1 MRGLALALAPG
12 GGARGARSCPLAA
25 WLLERAACA
34 DGVRRGRRG
43 GRRGQDPAGSSAP
56 TSSAGIRWRHL
67 LPWPAPLLAARRPAT
82 GAPPRC
88 SHGGLEQR
96 EARRRLLDTA
106 VFRTSSTP
114 PVPARGPARG
124 GEGRR
129 GSLLCVSREDARP
142 PRVPGP
148 ARHGAGAAAAPC
160 SAPRELER
168 EGEGG
173 RREGKGEGGRRGR
186 RCHGRAM
193 TRHGRRPERRPELGP
208 RCRGRGNAAPRADP
222 AGGGAPPWRG
232 RRRRTGAARRGRRG
246 EAAAAWS

>member
-1 MRGLALALAPG
+1 MRGLALAPAPG
-12 GGARGARSCPLAA
+12 GGARGARSCPPAA

-106 VFRTSSTP
+106 VFSTSSAP

-160 SAPRELER
+160 SAPPRELER

-173 RREGKGEGGRRGR
+173 RREGGGAVV
-186 RCHGRAM
+186 AM
-193 TRHGRRPERRPELGP
+193 
-208 RCRGRGNAAPRADP
+208 AAP
-222 AGGGAPPWRG
+222 
-232 RRRRTGAARRGRRG
+232 
-246 EAAAAWS
+246 

>member
-1 MRGLALALAPG
+1 MRGLALAPAPG
-12 GGARGARSCPLAA
+12 GGARGARSCPPAA

-43 GRRGQDPAGSSAP
+43 GRRGQDPAGSGAP

-67 LPWPAPLLAARRPAT
+67 LPWPAPLLAARWPAT

-106 VFRTSSTP
+106 VFRTSSAP

-148 ARHGAGAAAAPC
+148 APHGAGAAAAPC
-160 SAPRELER
+160 SAPPELER

>member
-1 MRGLALALAPG
+1 MRGLALAPAPG
-12 GGARGARSCPLAA
+12 GGARGARSCPPAA

-43 GRRGQDPAGSSAP
+43 GRRGQDPAGSGAP

-106 VFRTSSTP
+106 VFRTSSAP

-160 SAPRELER
+160 SAPPPVSSSGRER
-168 EGEGG
+168 EGGG
-173 RREGKGEGGRRGR
+173 RERERE
-186 RCHGRAM
+186 
-193 TRHGRRPERRPELGP
+193 
-208 RCRGRGNAAPRADP
+208 
-222 AGGGAPPWRG
+222 GGGAAVAMAVP
-232 RRRRTGAARRGRRG
+232 
-246 EAAAAWS
+246 

>member
-1 MRGLALALAPG
+1 MRGLALAPAPG
-12 GGARGARSCPLAA
+12 GGARGARSCPPAA

-43 GRRGQDPAGSSAP
+43 GRRGQDPAGSGAP

-96 EARRRLLDTA
+96 EARRRLLDAA
-106 VFRTSSTP
+106 VLRSSSAP

-173 RREGKGEGGRRGR
+173 RGRE
-186 RCHGRAM
+186 
-193 TRHGRRPERRPELGP
+193 
-208 RCRGRGNAAPRADP
+208 
-222 AGGGAPPWRG
+222 GGGAAVAM
-232 RRRRTGAARRGRRG
+232 AAP
-246 EAAAAWS
+246 

>member
-1 MRGLALALAPG
+1 MRGLALAPAPG
-12 GGARGARSCPLAA
+12 GGARGARSCPPAA

-43 GRRGQDPAGSSAP
+43 GRRGQDPAGSGAP

-106 VFRTSSTP
+106 VFRTSSAP

-168 EGEGG
+168 EGGG
-173 RREGKGEGGRRGR
+173 RERE
-186 RCHGRAM
+186 
-193 TRHGRRPERRPELGP
+193 
-208 RCRGRGNAAPRADP
+208 
-222 AGGGAPPWRG
+222 GGGAAVAMAVP
-232 RRRRTGAARRGRRG
+232 
-246 EAAAAWS
+246 

>member
-1 MRGLALALAPG
+1 MRGLALAPAPG
-12 GGARGARSCPLAA
+12 GGARGARSCPPAA

-43 GRRGQDPAGSSAP
+43 GRRGQDPAGSGAP

-67 LPWPAPLLAARRPAT
+67 LPWPAPLLAARRPAS

-106 VFRTSSTP
+106 VFRTSSAP

-129 GSLLCVSREDARP
+129 GSLLYVSREDARP

-148 ARHGAGAAAAPC
+148 ARHGAGAAVAPC
-160 SAPRELER
+160 SAPL
-168 EGEGG
+168 
-173 RREGKGEGGRRGR
+173 
-186 RCHGRAM
+186 
-193 TRHGRRPERRPELGP
+193 
-208 RCRGRGNAAPRADP
+208 
-222 AGGGAPPWRG
+222 PP
-232 RRRRTGAARRGRRG
+232 
-246 EAAAAWS
+246 

>member
-1 MRGLALALAPG
+1 MWGPYVGLLPSSSSPGLREPLRGGGTAAMARGCAAGRPRRRGRAPRVCGLALAPAPS
-12 GGARGARSCPLAA
+12 GGARGARSCPPAA

-43 GRRGQDPAGSSAP
+43 GRRGQDPAGSGAP

-106 VFRTSSTP
+106 VFRTSSAP

-148 ARHGAGAAAAPC
+148 ARH
-160 SAPRELER
+160 
-168 EGEGG
+168 
-173 RREGKGEGGRRGR
+173 
-186 RCHGRAM
+186 
-193 TRHGRRPERRPELGP
+193 
-208 RCRGRGNAAPRADP
+208 
-222 AGGGAPPWRG
+222 
-232 RRRRTGAARRGRRG
+232 
-246 EAAAAWS
+246 